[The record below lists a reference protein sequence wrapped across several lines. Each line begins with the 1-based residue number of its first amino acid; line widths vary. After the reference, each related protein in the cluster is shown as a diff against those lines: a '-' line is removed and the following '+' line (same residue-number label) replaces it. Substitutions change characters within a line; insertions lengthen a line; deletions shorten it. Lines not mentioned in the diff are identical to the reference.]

1 MLKFL
6 KKVIRIITGKPEE
19 IKQTHKVILTTKFV
33 PELDEIEPLIDM
45 IILDSFVVKV
55 TNKGNIVACDGCGGE
70 MHNAKIIPIVTK
82 EDIENLKKTGYVKEF
97 KTK

>member
-1 MLKFL
+1 
-6 KKVIRIITGKPEE
+6 
-19 IKQTHKVILTTKFV
+19 
-33 PELDEIEPLIDM
+33 M
-45 IILDSFVVKV
+45 IILDSFVVQV